1 MRGTCVQNWCH
12 KLSYRLWLMVVLW
25 GAITKRRPTAQS
37 QPQHIS
43 WHSKLLLALEGF
55 PDSSNSL
62 VLFTLRLAKNR
73 HLCKLFI
80 YSLIGGKLLYNV
92 VVVAAAQQL
101 NSAIIAHISSL
112 LGRPPTPHPAPA
124 DHRRVPVWAPC
135 VTHSVSPALCSMHCC
150 VYVSVFLLLVGSFL
164 TLLYPQS
171 RSLSASPSL
180 PCRWVHHTIFLGS
193 IYMRY

>member
-37 QPQHIS
+37 RPQHIS

-62 VLFTLRLAKNR
+62 VLFTLRLAKNK

-80 YSLIGGKLLYNV
+80 YSLIGGKLLYNF
-92 VVVAAAQQL
+92 VVVAAAQHL
-101 NSAIIAHISSL
+101 NSAIIAYISSL
-112 LGRPPTPHPAPA
+112 LGRPPLPPRPCRPLQSARLGSLCYTQRLTSSLLYALWCVCVCASFSLLVLSLPYCIHKAVLCLHLHPFPA
-124 DHRRVPVWAPC
+124 DGFIIP
-135 VTHSVSPALCSMHCC
+135 
-150 VYVSVFLLLVGSFL
+150 FF
-164 TLLYPQS
+164 
-171 RSLSASPSL
+171 
-180 PCRWVHHTIFLGS
+180 
-193 IYMRY
+193 

>member
-43 WHSKLLLALEGF
+43 WHSKLLFALEGF

-112 LGRPPTPHPAPA
+112 LGRPPPPTLPLQTIAECPSGLPVLHTASHQLSALCIVVCMCLSSFSLLVLSLPYCIHKAVLCLHLHPFPA
-124 DHRRVPVWAPC
+124 DGFIIP
-135 VTHSVSPALCSMHCC
+135 
-150 VYVSVFLLLVGSFL
+150 FF
-164 TLLYPQS
+164 
-171 RSLSASPSL
+171 
-180 PCRWVHHTIFLGS
+180 
-193 IYMRY
+193 